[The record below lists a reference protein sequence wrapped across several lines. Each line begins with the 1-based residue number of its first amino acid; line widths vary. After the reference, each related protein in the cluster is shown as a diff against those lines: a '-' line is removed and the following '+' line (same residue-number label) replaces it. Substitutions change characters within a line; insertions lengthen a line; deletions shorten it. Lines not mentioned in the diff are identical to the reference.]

1 MTCIKFFLKVSIKS
15 LFTWSSFHHMNL
27 LDLPP
32 ELLLK
37 IVAPIPNLPLHVS
50 KRWNAIIDQD
60 SYWFQRTRFTVY
72 QRLSQQTR
80 EKRLLSMGY
89 QRPYRQHYFE
99 LCRATLEFFCPP
111 SVIQQPL
118 QASSF
123 DHELQNINQTLSL
136 SQSTFWS
143 SRGTTDRMNVE
154 YLDYEL
160 VGDCIVTSI
169 HIKPFLAP
177 YQRNL
182 PTYAPLSVSFSIS
195 DTPEFTTRN
204 KQKPYNIENVPVLQ
218 EFKLEPC
225 LVGKYLRI
233 YFVGHANTQ
242 PST

>member
-1 MTCIKFFLKVSIKS
+1 
-15 LFTWSSFHHMNL
+15 MNL

-32 ELLLK
+32 ELILK
-37 IVAPIPNLPLHVS
+37 IVAAIPHLPLHVS

-60 SYWFQRTRFTVY
+60 SYWFQRETFTVTTKSHE
-72 QRLSQQTR
+72 QK
-80 EKRLLSMGY
+80 EKRLLAIAY

-99 LCRATLEFFCPP
+99 LCRATLEFFRLP
-111 SVIQQPL
+111 SVVKRPL
-118 QASSF
+118 VASSF

-143 SRGTTDRMNVE
+143 SRGTLDRMNVE

-160 VGDCIVTSI
+160 VGESIVTSI

-182 PTYAPLSVSFSIS
+182 PTYAPLSVSFQIS
-195 DTPEFTTRN
+195 DTPEFRVT
-204 KQKPYNIENVPVLQ
+204 KQKHHEIENVPVAQ

-233 YFVGHANTQ
+233 YFHGHANTQ